1 MTVNVS
7 GAEDKT
13 GKKKRAERA
22 SLDGIEMFKNAIC
35 ESCLRSLR
43 ARIHHSAIRK
53 KNLLTTAR
61 DLTADIQNTKRRERK
76 KDDVKEHLV
85 YS

>member
-1 MTVNVS
+1 MTAKVS
-7 GAEDKT
+7 GAEDET

-22 SLDGIEMFKNAIC
+22 SLDGIEMFKNTVC

-43 ARIHHSAIRK
+43 ARINHSAIR

-61 DLTADIQNTKRRERK
+61 DLTADIQNTKTRERK
-76 KDDVKEHLV
+76 KDDVKEHPV
-85 YS
+85 YG

>member
-13 GKKKRAERA
+13 GKKKRAGRA
-22 SLDGIEMFKNAIC
+22 SLDGIEMFKNAVC
-35 ESCLRSLR
+35 EGCSHSLR
-43 ARIHHSAIRK
+43 ARVNNSAIRAD
-53 KNLLTTAR
+53 LLTTAR
-61 DLTADIQNTKRRERK
+61 DLTAGIQNNKTRK
-76 KDDVKEHLV
+76 KDDVKEHPV